1 MAVIATKRFAKAAF
15 DIAAKEG
22 KQDSWITD
30 MNKIKDLLD
39 NEGLIEFFNSPR
51 LPLPKKLELL
61 DTLID
66 GKVGSSSRN
75 LVALLIDRNGV
86 ETLESIVEQFRSL
99 IDAQK
104 NVARGQII
112 SAIPLIDKQLSEIRD
127 ALQGYIGN
135 ELILTNTVDK
145 SIIGGMIARI
155 GDKLIDAS
163 LRYKITKMRSDL
175 AR

>member
-1 MAVIATKRFAKAAF
+1 
-15 DIAAKEG
+15 
-22 KQDSWITD
+22 
-30 MNKIKDLLD
+30 
-39 NEGLIEFFNSPR
+39 
-51 LPLPKKLELL
+51 
-61 DTLID
+61 
-66 GKVGSSSRN
+66 
-75 LVALLIDRNGV
+75 VALLIDRNGV
-86 ETLESIVEQFRSL
+86 DKLESIVEEFRSL

-112 SAIPLIDKQLSEIRD
+112 SAIPLNDNQLSEIRD

-145 SIIGGMIARI
+145 SIIGGMVARI

>member
-1 MAVIATKRFAKAAF
+1 MLK
-15 DIAAKEG
+15 
-22 KQDSWITD
+22 
-30 MNKIKDLLD
+30 
-39 NEGLIEFFNSPR
+39 
-51 LPLPKKLELL
+51 
-61 DTLID
+61 
-66 GKVGSSSRN
+66 
-75 LVALLIDRNGV
+75 
-86 ETLESIVEQFRSL
+86 
-99 IDAQK
+99 K

-112 SAIPLIDKQLSEIRD
+112 SAIPLNDNQLSEIRD

>member
-30 MNKIKDLLD
+30 MDKIKDLLE

-86 ETLESIVEQFRSL
+86 
-99 IDAQK
+99 
-104 NVARGQII
+104 
-112 SAIPLIDKQLSEIRD
+112 
-127 ALQGYIGN
+127 
-135 ELILTNTVDK
+135 
-145 SIIGGMIARI
+145 
-155 GDKLIDAS
+155 DKL
-163 LRYKITKMRSDL
+163 
-175 AR
+175 

>member
-1 MAVIATKRFAKAAF
+1 M
-15 DIAAKEG
+15 
-22 KQDSWITD
+22 
-30 MNKIKDLLD
+30 
-39 NEGLIEFFNSPR
+39 
-51 LPLPKKLELL
+51 
-61 DTLID
+61 
-66 GKVGSSSRN
+66 
-75 LVALLIDRNGV
+75 ALLIDRNGV
-86 ETLESIVEQFRSL
+86 DKLESIVEEFRSL

-112 SAIPLIDKQLSEIRD
+112 SAIPLNDNQLSEIRD

-145 SIIGGMIARI
+145 SIIGGMVARI